1 MNKIEGMEELLKSA
15 GLEENINNIENK
27 LFRRVNG

>member
-1 MNKIEGMEELLKSA
+1 MNNIEGMEELLKSA
-15 GLEENINNIENK
+15 GLEENIKNIENK